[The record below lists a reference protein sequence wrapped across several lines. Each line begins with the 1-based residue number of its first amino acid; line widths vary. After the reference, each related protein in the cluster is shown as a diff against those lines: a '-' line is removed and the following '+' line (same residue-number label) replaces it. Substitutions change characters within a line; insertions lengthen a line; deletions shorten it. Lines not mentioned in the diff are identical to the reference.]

1 MRAGGWGPE
10 NPNTHL
16 STCNIFCV
24 VQIKKCYSN
33 EILLE
38 YKPIFI
44 KKACVIC
51 LHYAKY
57 YTLIDEK
64 LLCFILMNFKSKYLL
79 VHDLFYKM
87 HLFKLVHAHFMSH
100 RDDFVLFF
108 LPFFFNNHLKK

>member
-51 LHYAKY
+51 LHYVKY

-64 LLCFILMNFKSKYLL
+64 LLCFILMNFKSKYIFWFMICSIKCICLNL
-79 VHDLFYKM
+79 CM
-87 HLFKLVHAHFMSH
+87 HILCHIVMILSY
-100 RDDFVLFF
+100 LFF
-108 LPFFFNNHLKK
+108 HFSLTII